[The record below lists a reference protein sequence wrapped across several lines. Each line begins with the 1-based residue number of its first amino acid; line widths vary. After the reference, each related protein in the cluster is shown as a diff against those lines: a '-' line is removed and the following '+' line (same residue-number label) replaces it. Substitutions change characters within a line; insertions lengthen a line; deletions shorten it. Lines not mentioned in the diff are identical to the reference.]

1 MTILLL
7 LALLQE
13 KNGWA
18 DLGVRLDADGTV
30 VQTYEGALLRE
41 GDRIVEFD
49 GRPADGEAVMAA
61 LHARPLGRELA
72 LEVRRGGKTESLR
85 VTPLTI
91 EGQAIAGN
99 NNTVHHPSAR
109 RAIALDEPEGDTVYV
124 FDFDVSLAWEADAKE
139 LDQLQRLIDGAAE
152 LFFDMTDGQMR
163 WRNVTVYNNREHWD
177 SAYYKLTHSGSVG
190 IEHVTPGGQCQ
201 LMFDG
206 DLDRE
211 SWIIIFAHE
220 AGHMDLGAGDEYAY
234 GAATRAEC
242 RCIMS
247 GDCFKGVRDL
257 CVADSHDY
265 HQPYS
270 CWENLR
276 RFYPNLREVK
286 EAVKGPALEH
296 RPTITWVAD
305 EDAVAKRRIL
315 DGVREH
321 LDRQRKAIL
330 EAVEK
335 ELDRALEP
343 R

>member
-1 MTILLL
+1 MIILLL

-18 DLGVRLDADGTV
+18 DLGVRLDDDGTV
-30 VQTYEGALLRE
+30 AQEYEGALLRK
-41 GDRIVEFD
+41 GDRIVAFD

-61 LHARPLGRELA
+61 LHAWPLDKEVA
-72 LEVRRGGKTESLR
+72 LRVRRGDATEDLR
-85 VTPLTI
+85 VVPLTI
-91 EGQAIAGN
+91 AGQAIAGN

-109 RAIALDEPEGDTVYV
+109 RALALDDPEGDTVYV
-124 FDFDVSLAWEADAKE
+124 FDFDISLAWEADEK
-139 LDQLQRLIDGAAE
+139 QLAQIQRLIDGAAE

-163 WRNVTVYNNREHWD
+163 WRNVTVYNDREKWD
-177 SAYYKLTHSGSVG
+177 SAYYKLTNSGAVG

-201 LMFDG
+201 LQFDG

-234 GAATRAEC
+234 GRATRKEC
-242 RCIMS
+242 NCIMS
-247 GDCFKGVRDL
+247 GDCFKGMRDL
-257 CVADSHDY
+257 CVADTHDY
-265 HQPYS
+265 HEPYS

-276 RFYPNLREVK
+276 RFYPKLREVR
-286 EAVKGPALEH
+286 EPVKGPALA
-296 RPTITWVAD
+296 RKPTIAWVTG

-315 DGVREH
+315 DGVRRH
-321 LDRQRKAIL
+321 LERRRKEIL

-343 R
+343 